1 MHEHI
6 NLYGRYDFTN
16 PRATTHQ
23 PTPIPTNTL
32 KPLHFVQIFQ
42 RPQKGPLAGGVVWSL
57 AVVNRPGFP
66 GDSISWEIMESW
78 ED

>member
-16 PRATTHQ
+16 PGDATHQ
-23 PTPIPTNTL
+23 PTPTLTNTL

-42 RPQKGPLAGGVVWSL
+42 RPPLAFGGRTL
-57 AVVNRPGFP
+57 GQLRALGP
-66 GDSISWEIMESW
+66 
-78 ED
+78 